1 MKMKKILS
9 IILAVCIFA
18 GLVPEVRGAVTEGFL
33 KLISNE
39 VDEVYVSANG
49 DDTNDGTETAP
60 LKTIAK
66 AIEYMGT
73 DRDYTIYVMGA
84 NYPFGED
91 IPHSG
96 TVTIKPYNSTASLAG
111 GKIMINGPTKIHVN
125 TASAGMFYPNGYD
138 FELDGTVN
146 KNIANEV
153 FVGNSEGRPNRVA
166 LNGQYIK
173 YLVCF
178 DDNDNGKSDTLITV
192 DGATIFIVC
201 PTSKTKGATAKMG
214 NLRFV
219 VNSGEVQ
226 ITNIYNEMADP
237 STDASILY
245 VFNNNEYNTKFVYNK
260 IQREHVLDWVSNKVW
275 FKGGEMF
282 WSSTDTDGN
291 YIIPNSITNYDV
303 IGDKTAYYQSE
314 DKKTVYYSKNGKIN
328 LPVLSSSTKKEDMAV
343 VAEVLWTDNF
353 STEILETPPSYNGRE
368 FLEWEDDGNGKM
380 VARYTAPENHTYYV
394 KAGATG
400 DGSSYSSPAPTLQ
413 AVVKKINA
421 DGHDEKS
428 GEVTVYI
435 IDSGEHSEVDTV
447 VKRADLSKYVTLN
460 LTEYHSAKINFTT
473 YDYENTGKAAT
484 IYSYTDILP
493 YMNTGTFVGLGNA
506 TYKNLIYVDTR
517 TDWPTGAYLQG
528 YDIEFENFIYRRL
541 VIDKPY
547 IDQNGDGK
555 VNSSDYKIYHLSC
568 SEATIKDEETV
579 EINSYILR
587 EGEVKVGTGGR
598 VIFDSKTYFKDL
610 RFGGYFDGTAGNTV
624 PGNQTIELRSVN
636 NKAIDFAKCAA
647 DLSYN
652 YNGDVNLVLNGSTGI
667 TFNSSSSVVMGGA
680 VQVIL
685 NDNANFTPNFM
696 SKISA
701 KDSDK
706 VPYYVMNSGTE
717 EGKLDVTDEAGVY
730 KVNANGLYAYAYKEG
745 GKKAYYGKDLLKV
758 KEDGEYIVKYVEKVS
773 DIITALNNTV
783 TNDPATGL
791 VFKGWEDDGNG
802 TLTAV
807 IEQKVPETKNY
818 YVQYGGTGD
827 GRSETTPAPTVSD
840 VVKSVNEDLLFG
852 DTAVINIMNY
862 GNPVEDNMGK
872 VSVKNGL
879 VEGTFTAWA
888 KNGGPLSESHYATLR
903 ITSYDENPEDGIAPE
918 HTYLAFSS
926 RIGADDVMALTGTV
940 IFDNITILRP
950 RTYDRELYLAGH
962 NATFT
967 ESVRFAHAVAN
978 YSSGKAFSGIEYTE
992 NHIAIGYGATNEND
1006 QVVHFDSP
1014 VASTYNN
1021 NGISLSGTANSEF
1034 NGNVTLYLNNENINS
1049 QFSWGIASRTSNFNK
1064 GINLVVDAIGE
1075 IIYPTGNYNLGKVNV
1090 SGGFQIINNNG
1101 YKFPKLPE
1109 NVKYDELWILNSQEG
1124 YRLDVTE
1131 TAGTFKVPDGKYAF
1145 IQKDDNKTILY
1156 GTGTITLPAGTY
1168 NVKYANSK
1176 EEITT
1181 LATKPENIDMYNLF
1195 DKFVDD
1201 GNGKMTA
1208 EYKYVIPTYYVSTTG
1223 SDSNDGSSLEKAFLT
1238 TSKAIAV
1245 IEESG
1250 LYGLIK
1256 VKGDI
1261 EFNVISHKQKVFI
1274 ESVDGGKIY
1283 GKDNKITLMGP
1294 TVIKADFKAAQTIF
1308 TNGHEFELAGSV
1320 DMNQQNII
1328 YAGNKNN
1335 GIGTDENITL
1345 SGKYVHK
1352 LVTHVAE
1359 QYAGDI
1365 NVNINGAIVRQLVTG
1380 PNELEEGTYQVN
1392 SVRITLLDGELW
1404 SYSHADNSAHKA
1416 KGTFEFIA
1424 NKNTYYFDKEID
1436 LDGNKITSWY
1446 DDSVNGADG
1455 FVKIQYDAGKYVVRS
1470 ADENN
1475 TLSLTDTAGVYA
1487 YNGDKIPYFVSET
1500 GLTIK
1505 YGIDGKID
1513 LTTGAVDVLW
1523 TDKFSIDDIETP
1535 EIPEGFEFVGWVDDG
1550 KGTITANVISPN
1562 SYYVDSVNGL
1572 DTNKG
1577 DKDNPFKTIAKAV
1590 ESFKNKTGYVYVVGN
1605 AQYDVKNE
1613 HTGLITIEGVS
1624 ASSSTIQFVDDTK
1637 LAGNTKLANI
1647 KLNAETISTNGY
1659 RFEIDEN
1666 VKGYGINIETGAK
1679 DSISEKVVVSG
1690 VDTTIKVGADGATD
1704 NTQIYVKD
1712 ASLNLVVMDTDS
1724 SSVIKVTLDDSQI
1737 TSLDANGKE
1746 FKSLE
1751 IITNG
1756 AKPDIDIS
1764 ADNIWVIG
1772 NSATNA
1778 FVDQT
1783 AEEGVYGVKAPYG
1796 KTPVAVGEDGVVYVA
1811 DDYTSEDIEPD
1822 TWYER
1827 NQFDKFINYRKPLNN
1842 TYKKLTEDKELKV
1855 VYYGGSMTNGSGLKE
1870 PYEKSWRVLTGKWI
1884 AENFP
1889 NATVTNVNRALG
1901 ESGSYLGVHRL
1912 ALDIIPTKPDLL
1924 FFEYSINDRY
1934 FGTSYEET
1942 CLQVETVLRELKQA
1956 LPETDIVFVLVTDK
1970 GCLTDYNIHGKL
1982 HPQAEAHEDMAAKYG
1997 YSTLQVGMRL
2007 AEYVNYDPDI
2017 FSTLAADSVH
2027 LKESGYKLY
2036 YDVIEEFMY
2045 NSLFCTDYE
2054 ALRERNEELL
2064 PVQSEHLM
2072 DGNRT
2077 QHQPTPELLAKSE
2090 ALGGKGVTRID
2101 GKYFATSET
2110 MGTFVLDSTDDV
2122 FVFEFEGTDAAF
2134 WSNYYD
2140 SHKFLVSIDGGDYV
2154 TTYGSSH
2161 APARIV
2167 NGLESGKHIVK
2178 IKIVDASV
2186 ALNIGSIFTID
2197 STKATL
2203 KGSTFEYTDYTNHTF
2218 KLSAGNY
2225 DIKYA
2230 EGNTIANLPQYEGE
2244 GIFKG
2249 WMNEKGESYS
2259 ASTKIVP
2266 GMIILP
2272 NVVSSDE
2279 FENIVEDFDST
2290 ENCKFIAPGDM
2301 NSDGYVSADDL
2312 VALRRV
2318 LLSDVKDNSYATIY
2332 ETVGETAIYSD
2343 VNGDEYVNLKDLVRM
2358 KKNLA
2363 ENFEFVKDGVM
2374 SLNGNS
2380 AYKSK
2385 FTSILEANAKYEVTL
2400 TYKSDS
2406 PVKIKMA
2413 GLETELIFDAVSE
2426 FESVTQTFTTPVMIT
2441 DVEGIELQIIG
2452 EALVDNIAVTKVE
2465 KENDEENYDIDNDI
2479 VDDW

>member
-1 MKMKKILS
+1 MKKTLS
-9 IILAVCIFA
+9 IILAVCMLIGIVSVSFSALAEVFDGIF
-18 GLVPEVRGAVTEGFL
+18 T
-33 KLISNE
+33 NE
-39 VDEVYVSANG
+39 ITEVYVSVNG
-49 DDTNDGTETAP
+49 DDSNDGTAEAP

-66 AIEYMGT
+66 AIDFMGT
-73 DRDYTIYVMGA
+73 DRDYTIYVKGA

-91 IPHSG
+91 IPHTG
-96 TVTIKPYNSTASLAG
+96 TITIKPADSTASLAG
-111 GKIMINGPTKIHVN
+111 GKIKINGPTKIHVN

-201 PTSKTKGATAKMG
+201 PTSKTKGATATMG
-214 NLRFV
+214 DLRFV

-237 STDASILY
+237 STDASMVY
-245 VFNNNEYNTKFVYNK
+245 VFNNNEYNTRFVYNK

-282 WSSTDTDGN
+282 WSSTDTSGN

-343 VAEVLWTDNF
+343 VAEVLWADNF
-353 STEILETPPSYNGRE
+353 STDILETPPAYNGRE
-368 FLEWEDDGNGKM
+368 FLGWEDDGNGKM
-380 VARYTAPENHTYYV
+380 VARYTPPSNSTYYV

-400 DGSSYSSPAPTLQ
+400 DGSSYSSPAPNLQ

-421 DGHDEKS
+421 DGHDETS

-435 IDSGEHSEVDTV
+435 IDSGEPSAVDTV
-447 VKRADLSKYVTLN
+447 VKRADLAGYVTTN
-460 LTEYHSAKINFTT
+460 ITEYHSAKINFTT
-473 YDYENTGKAAT
+473 YDYENTGKPAV

-493 YMNTGTFVGLGNA
+493 YMNTATFVGLGNA

-517 TDWPTGAYLQG
+517 SDWPTGAYLQG
-528 YDIEFENFIYRRL
+528 YDIEFENFVYRRL
-541 VIDKPY
+541 VIDKPS

-555 VNSSDYKIYHLSC
+555 VNSTDYKLYHLSC

-587 EGEVKVGTGGR
+587 EGEVKNGTGGR
-598 VIFDSKTYFKDL
+598 VIIDSKTYFKDL

-624 PGNQTIELRSVN
+624 PGNQTIELRGVN
-636 NKAIDFAKCAA
+636 NKAVDFAKCA
-647 DLSYN
+647 DGLTYT
-652 YNGDVNLVLNGSTGI
+652 YNGDVNLVLNGSKGI
-667 TFNSSSSVVMGGA
+667 TFNSSSSVVMSGA
-680 VQVIL
+680 VQVLL
-685 NDNANFTPNFM
+685 NNGASFTPNFM

-701 KDSDK
+701 KEGEK
-706 VPYYVMNSGTE
+706 VPYYVLNSGSE
-717 EGKLDVTDEAGVY
+717 SGALDVTDEAGVY

-745 GKKAYYGKDLLKV
+745 GKKVYYGNNLLKV
-758 KEDGEYIVKYVEKVS
+758 LEDGEYTVKYAAKVS
-773 DIITALNNTV
+773 DIISALNNTI
-783 TNDPATGL
+783 TSDPTTGMI
-791 VFKGWEDDGNG
+791 FKGWKDDGNG
-802 TLTAV
+802 TLTAI
-807 IEQKVPETKNY
+807 IEQKTSETKNY
-818 YVQYGGTGD
+818 YVQYSGTGD
-827 GRSETTPAPTVSD
+827 GRSANNPAATVSD
-840 VVKSVNEDLLFG
+840 VIKSVNEDLLFG

-903 ITSYDENPEDGIAPE
+903 ITSYDENPDDDIAAE

-1006 QVVHFDSP
+1006 QVVHIDSP

-1034 NGNVTLYLNNENINS
+1034 NGNVDLYLNNKNINS
-1049 QFSWGIASRTSNFNK
+1049 QFSWGIASRTTNFNN
-1064 GINLVVDAIGE
+1064 GLNIIVDAIGK
-1075 IIYPTGNYNLGKVNV
+1075 IVYPTGNYALGKVNV

-1101 YKFPKLPE
+1101 YKFPELPE
-1109 NVKYDELWILNSQEG
+1109 NVSYDKLWIMNSSEG
-1124 YRLDVTE
+1124 FKLDVTD
-1131 TAGTFKVPDGKYAF
+1131 TAGTFKVPEGKYAF
-1145 IQKDDNKTILY
+1145 IQQDNNKTIIY
-1156 GTGTITLPAGTY
+1156 GTDTITLPAGKY
-1168 NVKYANSK
+1168 NVKYADSLS
-1176 EEITT
+1176 EIHTV
-1181 LATKPENIDMYNLF
+1181 ATKPENVDIYNVF

-1201 GNGKMTA
+1201 GNGRMTA
-1208 EYKYVIPTYYVSTTG
+1208 EYKYVLPTYYVSSTG
-1223 SDSNDGSSLEKAFLT
+1223 SDSNDGTSRENAFAT
-1238 TSKAIAV
+1238 TSKAIEA
-1245 IEESG
+1245 IEQSG
-1250 LYGLIK
+1250 LYGLVK
-1256 VKGDI
+1256 VKGDVELGLI
-1261 EFNVISHKQKVFI
+1261 PHEQKVFFESI
-1274 ESVDGGKIY
+1274 EGGTLA
-1283 GKDNKITLMGP
+1283 GKNNQISLMGP
-1294 TVIKADFKAAQTIF
+1294 VVIKADFKAAQTIF
-1308 TNGHEFELAGSV
+1308 TNGYELELGGNI
-1320 DMNQQNII
+1320 DMNQQNIV
-1328 YAGNKNN
+1328 YAGNRNN
-1335 GIGTDENITL
+1335 TNGTDEKITL
-1345 SGKYVHK
+1345 SGKYIHK

-1365 NVNINGAIVRQLVTG
+1365 DIHINGAIVRQIVTG
-1380 PNELEEGTYQVN
+1380 PNGLEEGAYQVHG
-1392 SVRITLLDGELW
+1392 VRITLDDGELW

-1424 NKNTYYFDKEID
+1424 NKNNYYFDGTRN
-1436 LDGNKITSWY
+1436 LDGNVITSWY

-1470 ADENN
+1470 ADKENK
-1475 TLSLTDTAGVYA
+1475 LSPTDTAGVYT
-1487 YNGDKIPYFVSET
+1487 YSGGKTPYFISET
-1500 GLTIK
+1500 GLTVC
-1505 YGIDGKID
+1505 YGVDGKIN
-1513 LTTGAVDVLW
+1513 LTTGAIDVLW
-1523 TDKFSIDDIETP
+1523 TDEFSIDNIQTP

-1562 SYYVDSVNGL
+1562 AYYVDETSGL

-1577 DKDNPFKTIAKAV
+1577 DKSNPFKTVAKAV
-1590 ESFKNKTGYVYVVGN
+1590 ESFKGKTGYVYVVSS
-1605 AQYDVKNE
+1605 ATYDVTSE
-1613 HTGLITIEGVS
+1613 HTGLITIQGVTPC
-1624 ASSSTIQFVDDTK
+1624 ASVIKFTGDTK
-1637 LAGNTKLANI
+1637 LAGNTKIENV
-1647 KLNAETISTNGY
+1647 KLNAQKISLNGNN
-1659 RFEIDEN
+1659 FEISEN
-1666 VKGYGINIETGAK
+1666 VNVGSINIETGKAE
-1679 DSISEKVVVSG
+1679 SVREKLVLCDVTASV
-1690 VDTTIKVGADGATD
+1690 TVGADGATAS
-1704 NTQIYVKD
+1704 TTIYAK
-1712 ASLNLVVMDTDS
+1712 DS
-1724 SSVIKVTLDDSQI
+1724 SINLAIGNTDESSDIKVTLDNSAI
-1737 TSLDANGKE
+1737 TSFDAQNKVFE
-1746 FKSLE
+1746 SIE

-1756 AKPDIDIS
+1756 KVSNIDTS
-1764 ADNIWVIG
+1764 ADNIRVI
-1772 NSATNA
+1772 NNASTTA

-1783 AEEGVYGVKAPYG
+1783 ENSGVYGVKTPYG
-1796 KTPVAVGEDGVVYVA
+1796 KTPVAVDENGVVYVA
-1811 DDYTSEDIEPD
+1811 DTYCSEDIAPE

-1827 NQFDKFINYRKPLNN
+1827 NQFDKYINYRKPLNN

-1884 AENFP
+1884 SENFP

-1934 FGTSYEET
+1934 FATSYEET

-1982 HPQAEAHEDMAAKYG
+1982 HPQAQAHEDMAAKYG

-2054 ALRERNEELL
+2054 GLRERNEELL

-2072 DGNRT
+2072 DGNRI
-2077 QHQPTPELLAKSE
+2077 QHQPTAELLAKSE
-2090 ALGGKGVTRID
+2090 SLGGKGVTRID
-2101 GKYFATSET
+2101 GKYIETSET

-2122 FVFEFEGTDAAF
+2122 FAFEFEGTDAAF
-2134 WSNYYD
+2134 WSNYYS
-2140 SHKFLVSIDGGDYV
+2140 SHKFLVSIDGGEYV

-2167 NGLESGKHIVK
+2167 TGLKSGKHIVK

-2186 ALNIGSIFTID
+2186 ELEIGSIFTID

-2203 KGSTFEYTDYTNHTF
+2203 KGSTFTYKDYTNHTF

-2225 DIKYA
+2225 DIKYV
-2230 EGNTIANLPQYEGE
+2230 EGNTIANLPKYEGE
-2244 GIFKG
+2244 GVFKG

-2259 ASTKIVP
+2259 STTKIVP

-2272 NVVSSDE
+2272 KVVSSELLEDIK
-2279 FENIVEDFDST
+2279 ENFDSASD
-2290 ENCKFIAPGDM
+2290 CKFLAPGDM
-2301 NSDGYVSADDL
+2301 DADGIVNANDL
-2312 VALRRV
+2312 VTLRGI
-2318 LLSDVKDNSYATIY
+2318 LLSRVNDDSYD
-2332 ETVGETAIYSD
+2332 TVYKTNGETAMYSD
-2343 VNGDEYVNLKDLVRM
+2343 VNGDEFVDLKDLVRM

-2363 ENFEFVKDGVM
+2363 ENFEFIKDGCM

-2380 AYKSK
+2380 AYKGK
-2385 FTSILEANAKYEVTL
+2385 FTSGLEANAKYEVTL

-2413 GLETELIFDAVSE
+2413 DLGEEIIFDAASE
-2426 FESVTQTFTTPVMIT
+2426 MKSVTKTFTTPVMIT
-2441 DVEGIELQIIG
+2441 DDDGIELQIIG
-2452 EALVDNIAVTKVE
+2452 EALVDDFAITKVE
-2465 KENDEENYDIDNDI
+2465 NGEENYDIDNDI